1 MDKRLGFSPTSTN
14 RNMLRILFILAT
26 TTALH
31 VGYTPPNPSP
41 PDNERPTIISTRLS
55 DQFLSLA
62 QSQLPVLK
70 VRYLIIVI
78 VRMKI

>member
-1 MDKRLGFSPTSTN
+1 MNGSNTQVFTH

-31 VGYTPPNPSP
+31 IGYTPPNPPP
-41 PDNERPTIISTRLS
+41 PDNERPTKISAKLS

-70 VRYLIIVI
+70 VRYLIILI
-78 VRMKI
+78 VSMKI